1 MTNKTK
7 TAIKEHIWNEMESY
21 QDEDGEASAIDCLS
35 GTVEAAG
42 GIDEVLQG
50 GTFLIYYDDVRKFL
64 VEECGYPSV
73 DKNGEEWSDQKVWQL
88 YKDLMTVVIEELIR

>member
-1 MTNKTK
+1 MTKKTK
-7 TAIKEHIWNEMESY
+7 EVIKAHILDEMESY

-88 YKDLMTVVIEELIR
+88 YKYLMTVVIEELIR